1 MTLIFNY
8 CTIKIKVVINVKGDF
23 GMGEWLSIRQLMM
36 LSGLTRKKIKDLIQ
50 ADLISTITVG
60 KRILVNK
67 TDTEKFIGKKF
78 E

>member
-1 MTLIFNY
+1 
-8 CTIKIKVVINVKGDF
+8 
-23 GMGEWLSIRQLMM
+23 MGEWLSIRQLMM